1 MLPFLISAYFYAERF
16 TLKLYFMYHIFDI
29 SLESDLRL
37 PELPEGTARESV
49 IKIMSG
55 VDSKKVRCE
64 PEYFHEWQD
73 ADGEISMLLAEIDGR
88 YLLRFPE
95 IVDFL
100 ISSSGDTVLYFQVSN
115 IPEETI
121 RHLILDQ
128 VIPRILGQQGHLVLH
143 ASAIQLQ
150 DGKAVVFLGDTGW
163 GKSTLASSYYENGGQ
178 LITDDC
184 LLIKIVD
191 NKVFCVP
198 NYYGLRLYP
207 DSAEAIFKTHKQYKL
222 VAHYTSKERLILHSI
237 ESKTEGLIPIS
248 SIFLL
253 SDPSEECLDSVNVQ
267 KVEGAEKIMA
277 IVEQTFLMNFKD
289 KTVVSKQFRNAS
301 EVTEL
306 SPAIFRLSY
315 TRDYELL
322 TEVRDTVQ
330 TIATN
335 II

>member
-1 MLPFLISAYFYAERF
+1 
-16 TLKLYFMYHIFDI
+16 MYHIFDI
-29 SLESDLRL
+29 SLESDLHL
-37 PELPEGTARESV
+37 PELSEGPARETIIN
-49 IKIMSG
+49 IKSG
-55 VDSKKVRCE
+55 ADITSEQYE

-73 ADGEISMLLAEIDGR
+73 ADGEISMLSVEIDGR

-100 ISSSGDTVLYFQVSN
+100 ISSSGDTVLYYPISN

-143 ASAIQLQ
+143 ASAVQLQ

-178 LITDDC
+178 LVTDDC

-207 DSAEAIFKTHKQYKL
+207 DSAEAIFKTHKQYKP

-237 ESKTEGLIPIS
+237 ESKTKGLIPIS

-277 IVEQTFLMNFKD
+277 IVKQSFLMNIKD

-322 TEVRDTVQ
+322 TEVRDAVQ